1 MDSGNYERKFLL
13 VGHRKR
19 AEAPET
25 RPEPLPED
33 PVGEDVSP
41 LDRAGLRREERRRR
55 DALWRGF
62 SQGQGTPAFLGA
74 FFAWLAAL
82 SATWLPL
89 RVWGNFQARNGSL
102 VAGGVAFRMFFSIGA
117 LTVAGFGIG
126 GLLLNG
132 HPGFRDDLLNTA
144 AKALPGVLKRGD
156 GPGLIDPQGFLDPGG
171 LSWTVALS
179 LVVALFSSLGWI
191 GGTREGMRQ
200 VAVQPPLK
208 ENFVVARLL
217 DLATLLLMAL
227 ALLLSVGIT
236 VLSSDLLGHLLAG
249 TPFEQVVRIPFLA
262 IAAGLLLNGCTAA
275 LLMRLGARLRFP
287 RRPFLEGVAI
297 CAVILTL
304 MQALS
309 SELLGMATKNPVMAS
324 FGIVVGVLIWLNL
337 LSMVLLLCTSWTTV
351 RAADLEATADGQ
363 ARDEA

>member
-1 MDSGNYERKFLL
+1 M
-13 VGHRKR
+13 GHRKR

-351 RAADLEATADGQ
+351 RAADLEAAADGQ

>member
-1 MDSGNYERKFLL
+1 MA
-13 VGHRKR
+13 GHRNS
-19 AEAPET
+19 AEAPENST
-25 RPEPLPED
+25 EPLPED
-33 PVGEDVSP
+33 PAGEEVSP

-62 SQGQGTPAFLGA
+62 GQGQRTPAFLGA

-126 GLLLNG
+126 GLVLNG
-132 HPGFRDDLLNTA
+132 HPEFRDSILTA
-144 AKALPGVLKRGD
+144 ASKALPGVIKRGD
-156 GPGLIDPQGFLDPGG
+156 GPGLIDPDRFLDPGG

-208 ENFVVARLL
+208 ENVVVARLL

-227 ALLLSVGIT
+227 ALILSVGIT
-236 VLSSDLLGHLLAG
+236 LFSSDLLGHLLAG

-262 IAAGLLLNGCTAA
+262 IAAGLILNGCTAA
-275 LLMRLGARLRFP
+275 LLMRVGARLKFP
-287 RRPFLEGVAI
+287 RRPFLEGVVI
-297 CAVILTL
+297 CAVILTI

-324 FGIVVGVLIWLNL
+324 FGIVVGVLVWLNL
-337 LSMVLLLCTSWTTV
+337 LSMVLLLCTSWSTV
-351 RAADLEATADGQ
+351 RAADVDAASTAGSDT
-363 ARDEA
+363 A